1 MAKKKLKIKIKK
13 AHQVDNLDRYALTT
27 LTVSRSW
34 SFSPQLQYL
43 QRRYSV
49 QVLENVPVETIIL
62 AMAINKPIDQ
72 VGIVSSSSC
81 CCCCT
86 VAKAPTHQT
95 SPQLLVE
102 QKKDLNVVE

>member
-1 MAKKKLKIKIKK
+1 LLPAITKFKYSILKICLLKFKKKK

-49 QVLENVPVETIIL
+49 QVLENVPVDTIIL

-72 VGIVSSSSC
+72 VS
-81 CCCCT
+81 
-86 VAKAPTHQT
+86 
-95 SPQLLVE
+95 LFFFFFW
-102 QKKDLNVVE
+102 

>member
-1 MAKKKLKIKIKK
+1 MEFPYRNIFFFFFKTETNKKKK

-49 QVLENVPVETIIL
+49 QVLENVPVDTIIL

-72 VGIVSSSSC
+72 VWRWWNPKGARQLRDCIVQWS
-81 CCCCT
+81 
-86 VAKAPTHQT
+86 
-95 SPQLLVE
+95 
-102 QKKDLNVVE
+102 

>member
-1 MAKKKLKIKIKK
+1 MKTKK

-49 QVLENVPVETIIL
+49 QVLENVPVDTIIL
-62 AMAINKPIDQ
+62 ALAINKPIDQ
-72 VGIVSSSSC
+72 VKYGTHLRRTAIIIIE
-81 CCCCT
+81 
-86 VAKAPTHQT
+86 AKKKKIHR
-95 SPQLLVE
+95 LVR
-102 QKKDLNVVE
+102 LRL